1 MLLYAIIGGYD
12 KIENF
17 SHVPGIWPITEQDL
31 ELFRTEELE
40 IFYKSCT
47 EPKMEPKPEP
57 WQPYGRVSDSH
68 GISSGTG
75 NRGWSFL
82 FSSRSPVIFF

>member
-31 ELFRTEELE
+31 GLFRTKERE
-40 IFYKSCT
+40 IFYKPCL
-47 EPKMEPKPEP
+47 EPKPEP
-57 WQPYGRVSDSH
+57 WQPYTEDVKIILPSAG
-68 GISSGTG
+68 
-75 NRGWSFL
+75 
-82 FSSRSPVIFF
+82 

>member
-31 ELFRTEELE
+31 GLFRTEEPE
-40 IFYKSCT
+40 IFYKSCS

-57 WQPYGRVSDSH
+57 WQPYSLESKRL
-68 GISSGTG
+68 
-75 NRGWSFL
+75 N
-82 FSSRSPVIFF
+82 